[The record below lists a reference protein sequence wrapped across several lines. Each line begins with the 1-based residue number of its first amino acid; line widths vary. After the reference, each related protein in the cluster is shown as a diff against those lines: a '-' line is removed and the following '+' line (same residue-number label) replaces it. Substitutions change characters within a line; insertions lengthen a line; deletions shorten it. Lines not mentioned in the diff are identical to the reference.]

1 MWQYFRIF
9 VCAVVLCTLSLPGQA
24 QDKLFTQAFAH
35 PLDLNP
41 AFSGAI
47 DGRYRVTVAYRDQWK
62 SFIESPFTT
71 FGVYGDVKIIPN
83 EQKDDFF
90 GAGFSLIADR
100 TAVYNVNQNVLSL
113 FGSYHK
119 SLNSSKGRYL
129 SAGLSFGIAQRNIN
143 YENIYFNDQFNGLDQ
158 YSLNTS
164 EILPANNFAVM
175 DIGLG
180 VTYRTN
186 LSKYSRLSF
195 GFAGDHLTG
204 SSVSFYAHSIDPD
217 PTIPDINMDRKFT
230 AFLSMELASNQ
241 YVSLLPRLLW
251 QVEGPHQMLAAAA
264 VVKFDITNYD
274 SKAVHMGGG
283 VRFNQSAD
291 SGFNTSALY
300 LMVAYEMEGFLLG
313 LSHDIT
319 MSNLSALSPGRG
331 AFELSISYT
340 GFYENDE
347 SMCPTF

>member
-1 MWQYFRIF
+1 MAHYYRFF
-9 VCAVVLCTLSLPGQA
+9 LCLVVLLTVPSIGQS

-41 AFSGAI
+41 AFAGAI

-62 SFIESPFTT
+62 SFIESAFTT
-71 FGVYGDVKIIPN
+71 FGAYGDVKIIPN
-83 EQKDDFF
+83 EQKDDYF

-119 SLNSSKGRYL
+119 ALNAHKKRYL
-129 SAGLSFGIAQRNIN
+129 SAGFSFGIAQRNMN

-158 YSLNTS
+158 YSLSTT
-164 EILPANNFAVM
+164 EILPANNFAMM
-175 DIGLG
+175 DVGLG
-180 VTYRTN
+180 VSYRTS

-195 GFAGDHLTG
+195 GFAGDHLLG
-204 SSVSFYAHSIDPD
+204 SSVSFYTHSIDPD
-217 PTIPDINMDRKFT
+217 PLIPDVKMDRKFT
-230 AFLSMELASNQ
+230 AFLSMELASDQ
-241 YVSLLPRLLW
+241 YVSFLPRLLW
-251 QVEGPHQMLAAAA
+251 QVEGPHQMISAAA

-274 SKAVHMGGG
+274 AKALHVGGG
-283 VRFNQSAD
+283 IRLNQSVD
-291 SGFNTSALY
+291 SGFSPSALY
-300 LMVAYEMEGFLLG
+300 LMFAYEMNGFLLG

-319 MSNLSALSPGRG
+319 LSNLRVVSPGQG

-340 GFYENDE
+340 GFYNNEENT
-347 SMCPTF
+347 CPTF

>member
-1 MWQYFRIF
+1 MWQYFRILF
-9 VCAVVLCTLSLPGQA
+9 CAVMLCTLSFSGQA

-83 EQKDDFF
+83 DQKDDFF

-100 TAVYNVNQNVLSL
+100 TAVYNVNQNILSL

-119 SLNSSKGRYL
+119 SLNANKNQYL
-129 SAGLSFGIAQRNIN
+129 SAGLSFGIAQRNIS

-164 EILPANNFAVM
+164 EILPANNFAIM

-186 LSKYSRLSF
+186 LSRYSRLSF
-195 GFAGDHLTG
+195 GIAGDHLTG
-204 SSVSFYAHSIDPD
+204 SSVSFYAHTIEPD
-217 PTIPDINMDRKFT
+217 PNIPDVKMDRKFT
-230 AFLSMELASNQ
+230 TFVSMELASNQ
-241 YVSLLPRLLW
+241 YVSLLPRFLW
-251 QVEGPHQMLAAAA
+251 QVEGPHQMMAAAA
-264 VVKFDITNYD
+264 VVKFDITNHD
-274 SKAVHMGGG
+274 AKAMHLGGG
-283 VRFNQSAD
+283 IRFNQSAA
-291 SGFNTSALY
+291 SGFNASALY

-319 MSNLSALSPGRG
+319 LSNLSALSPGRG

-340 GFYENDE
+340 GFYDNNE

>member
-1 MWQYFRIF
+1 MWQYFRLFIF
-9 VCAVVLCTLSLPGQA
+9 SAVLFCLPMQGKA

-41 AFSGAI
+41 AFAGAI
-47 DGRYRVTVAYRDQWK
+47 DGRYRVTAAYRDQWK

-71 FGVYGDVKIIPN
+71 FGIYGDVRIIPN

-90 GAGFSLIADR
+90 GGGFSLITDR
-100 TAVYNVNQNVLSL
+100 TAIYNVNQNILSL

-119 SLNSSKGRYL
+119 ALNADKGRYL
-129 SAGLSFGIAQRNIN
+129 SAGFSFGIAQRNIN
-143 YENIYFNDQFNGLDQ
+143 YENIYFNDQFDGLDQ
-158 YSLNTS
+158 YNLSTS

-180 VTYRTN
+180 VTYRTRM
-186 LSKYSRLSF
+186 SKYSNLSF
-195 GFAGDHLTG
+195 GIAGDHLTG
-204 SSVSFYAHSIDPD
+204 SSVSFYAHSIEPD
-217 PTIPDINMDRKFT
+217 PLIPDINMNRKFT
-230 AFLSMELASNQ
+230 TFLSMELASNQ

-274 SKAVHMGGG
+274 SKALHFGGG
-283 VRFNQSAD
+283 VRLNQSFD
-291 SGFNTSALY
+291 SGFKPSALY
-300 LMVAYEMEGFLLG
+300 LMMAYEMEGLLIG
-313 LSHDIT
+313 LSHDVT
-319 MSNLSALSPGRG
+319 LTNLKAQSPGKG

-340 GFYENDE
+340 GFYENEDA
-347 SMCPTF
+347 MCPTF

>member
-1 MWQYFRIF
+1 MGQIIRFFLFI
-9 VCAVVLCTLSLPGQA
+9 AVLLILPAQGKT

-41 AFSGAI
+41 AFAGAI
-47 DGRYRVTVAYRDQWK
+47 DGRYRVTVAYRDQWN
-62 SFIESPFTT
+62 SFLESPYTT
-71 FGVYGDVKIIPN
+71 FGVYGDVRIILN
-83 EQKDDFF
+83 DQQDDFF
-90 GAGFSLIADR
+90 GGGFSLITDR
-100 TAVYNVNQNVLSL
+100 TAIYNVNQNILSL

-119 SLNSSKGRYL
+119 ALNAQKGRYL
-129 SAGLSFGIAQRNIN
+129 SAGFSFGIAQRNMN

-158 YSLNTS
+158 YNLSTS

-180 VTYRTN
+180 LTYRTD

-195 GFAGDHLTG
+195 GLSGDHLT
-204 SSVSFYAHSIDPD
+204 SNSISFYAHSIEPD
-217 PTIPDINMDRKFT
+217 PLIPDVKMDRKFT
-230 AFLSMELASNQ
+230 AFLSMELASDQ
-241 YVSLLPRLLW
+241 YVSFLPRLLW

-274 SKAVHMGGG
+274 TKAMHVGGG
-283 VRFNQSAD
+283 IRLNQTAEA
-291 SGFNTSALY
+291 GFKPSALY
-300 LMVAYEMEGFLLG
+300 LMVAYEMEGLLIG

-319 MSNLSALSPGRG
+319 LTNLKSLSPGRG

-340 GFYENDE
+340 GFYDNDE